1 VRVHGPACERERDL
15 GHLVEVTHDFKHHLP
30 RQNFESPQIGPGSEV
45 GDEVCVQMSAEGW
58 QLLQEVFVHLEMH
71 LIIMVAGWIVKWM
84 DGLCEF
90 RRPMVRC
97 R

>member
-58 QLLQEVFVHLEMH
+58 QLLQRGLCPPGDAPHH
-71 LIIMVAGWIVKWM
+71 HGSWM
-84 DGLCEF
+84 DS
-90 RRPMVRC
+90 
-97 R
+97 